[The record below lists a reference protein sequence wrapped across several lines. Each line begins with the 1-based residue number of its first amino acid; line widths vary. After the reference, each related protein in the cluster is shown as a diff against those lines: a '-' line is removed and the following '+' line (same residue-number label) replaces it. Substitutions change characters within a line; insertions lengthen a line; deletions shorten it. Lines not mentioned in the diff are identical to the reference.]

1 MSPYPISNAH
11 TPLNNINGSLVN
23 MDGSGV
29 GGIPFSNTRIP
40 NGPHTLG
47 PAGSNVQSAAGIY
60 KGGKGGKIN
69 RKKINK
75 ISRKYKMKGS
85 RKTVRRHVRRMK
97 SKVRSRY
104 SRRSKS
110 LRRGLSKGLSRGRGR
125 SIGRGRGQSRGLGLS
140 RGLSRGLNGGA
151 FQPPMTAPNYSAG
164 YNQYQNNN
172 GSLSNTYSTGGP
184 LTAVLSALA
193 NPVPYQ
199 NVAGD
204 VDNLNHNTLNANG
217 NIGAGSGF
225 ASRGWF

>member
-11 TPLNNINGSLVN
+11 TSLNHINGSIVN

-60 KGGKGGKIN
+60 KGGKGGKGGKIN

-85 RKTVRRHVRRMK
+85 KKTIKKNVRRMK
-97 SKVRSRY
+97 SRVRSRY
-104 SRRSKS
+104 SRKATTRSS
-110 LRRGLSKGLSRGRGR
+110 RRASSRRR
-125 SIGRGRGQSRGLGLS
+125 ALMSV
-140 RGLSRGLNGGA
+140 GGA
-151 FQPPMTAPNYSAG
+151 FQSPMTTPNYPAG
-164 YNQYQNNN
+164 HSQYLNNN
-172 GSLSNTYSTGGP
+172 GSLSNTYSLGGP
-184 LTAVLSALA
+184 LSVGNSALA
-193 NPVPYQ
+193 TPPPYQ
-199 NVAGD
+199 QVVNASIP
-204 VDNLNHNTLNANG
+204 DNLNHNTLNSSG

-225 ASRGWF
+225 PSRGWF